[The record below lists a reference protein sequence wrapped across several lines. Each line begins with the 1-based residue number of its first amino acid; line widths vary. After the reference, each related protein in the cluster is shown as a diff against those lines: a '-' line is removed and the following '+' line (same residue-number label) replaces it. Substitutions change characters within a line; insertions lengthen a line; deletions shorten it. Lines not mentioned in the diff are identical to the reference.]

1 MGTHVRKINMA
12 MAQSFVKMKIKTNS
26 KKNKKNVKDGVK
38 NKFTNA
44 PRENDT
50 TDLMSPEDMELLKGI
65 DEGSEDE
72 IEFDSDGEG
81 EDVDPSEIAEFIKKL
96 GVAKH
101 RPDTTDVDTDDGE

>member
-1 MGTHVRKINMA
+1 

-50 TDLMSPEDMELLKGI
+50 TDLMSPVSSSFCESNI
-65 DEGSEDE
+65 
-72 IEFDSDGEG
+72 
-81 EDVDPSEIAEFIKKL
+81 FIF
-96 GVAKH
+96 
-101 RPDTTDVDTDDGE
+101 R